1 MPVTEGLRAATTV
14 AGLDL
19 FAPEFVA
26 DPHPVLRALREDS
39 PVHHDARTGLWLVSR
54 YADVRAA
61 LLDTESFH
69 PDNALT
75 AITPLSGEA
84 KRVLARAR
92 FGLPPTLANN
102 GTDSH
107 AGLRRLVGQYF
118 TQARVEAAVPLVR
131 ELVADRL
138 RQVSGRCDLAL
149 HIAYDVPALVLLHML
164 GVGQVDMP
172 VFKAWCHS
180 SLELFWGNP
189 DHDRQLR
196 IAADAGAFH
205 QWLGDRLAVAGEGED
220 LFSALVRH
228 RAPGDRPLT
237 RKEAVAVCYF
247 LLIAGQ
253 ETTTQLLAT
262 MLRRAAGEPQLWR
275 RMHEGEPGL
284 VEHFVEEVLRR
295 EPPVVTWRRI
305 TSKPVTLGATEL
317 PAGAHVLLMLAGT
330 GSDPEVVDEP
340 ESFCP
345 GRAQARRHLAFGYG
359 RHFCLG
365 AGLARMEAAEVLRAV
380 TARLPEVELL
390 DEEPPMLGLLS
401 FRAPLEVRVR
411 A

>member
-1 MPVTEGLRAATTV
+1 VVPT
-14 AGLDL
+14 LDL
-19 FAPEFVA
+19 FATDFVA
-26 DPHPVLRALREDS
+26 DPHPTLRTLREQA
-39 PVHHDARTGLWLVSR
+39 PVHHDERTGLWLVSR

-61 LLDTESFH
+61 LTDTGTFH

-75 AITPLSGEA
+75 AITPISGPA
-84 KRVLARAR
+84 MRVLARAG

-107 AGLRRLVGQYF
+107 TGLRKLVARYL
-118 TQARVEAAVPLVR
+118 TPARVADAVPMVRDLVNT
-131 ELVADRL
+131 RL
-138 RQVSGRCDLAL
+138 RGVDGVCDLAATV
-149 HIAYDVPALVLLHML
+149 AYDAPALVLLRML
-164 GVGQVDMP
+164 GIDQVDMP
-172 VFKAWCHS
+172 VFKAWCES

-189 DHDRQLR
+189 DHDRQLQV
-196 IAADAGAFH
+196 AADAAAFH
-205 QWLGDRLAVAGEGED
+205 QWLGDRLAAAGDGGD

-253 ETTTQLLAT
+253 ETTTQLLCT
-262 MLRRAAGEPQLWR
+262 LLRRAAASPDLWR
-275 RMHEGEPGL
+275 GMHDGEPGL
-284 VEHFVEEVLRR
+284 IEHFVEEVLRR
-295 EPPVVTWRRI
+295 EPPVVTWRRVA
-305 TSKPVTLGATEL
+305 SRPAQLSGVDL

-330 GSDPEVVDEP
+330 GSDPEVFDYP
-340 ESFCP
+340 EQFCP
-345 GRAQARRHLAFGYG
+345 GRDQARRHLAFGYG

-380 TARLPEVELL
+380 TARLSEVELV
-390 DEEPPMLGLLS
+390 DSAPPMLGLLS
-401 FRAPLEVRVR
+401 FRAPLQVLVR